1 MVMRTARPSPV
12 AVDNSRRRS
21 ERLSAEEEKNI
32 AREIRKAEQSAR
44 EAVAGIDVAENI
56 LRRRPDRAERT
67 RAGAVDRL
75 EEAVKA
81 VGMASELIDMLL
93 RAQKPDVRAAV
104 AKVLTD
110 ELMEVVQATEDVYPP
125 SPERKT
131 TTVVDVPPV
140 PKKDSHSAK
149 STRVE
154 PAVEA
159 EVTLAEAP
167 VLVETGSDPLLPTL
181 PVAVRLTAATLRTSR
196 PSIANLLVKSLG
208 QEGTVYRNA
217 EGRLFVRFDSLAL
230 HGVGEHPVAP
240 RIGRT
245 GQLHAAR
252 GYQVDTRLVCPV
264 WLDRMENGEIALS
277 LRDEQPTLQELAERV
292 NATVPTKTREAG
304 APGDTSHDDSGKSG
318 AERRAVAAPNP
329 LFLMVM
335 QALIRIDPRAPSSL
349 VLADREFAQ
358 DVDARTARAQVL
370 FKMIDTAVKKKEDP
384 DSEERLTLVETVVG
398 SGTPD
403 NTLKAKARPAQNA
416 WRVAE
421 DLRWRLAMSGRRI
434 AHGEARKLAGPFMD
448 EEDLVQE
455 GYIGLLRAAKRFD
468 PDRGIRFS
476 TYARWWVRAQMTRA
490 IDHTGRPVRLPGC
503 AVEQTRN
510 LRKAMKRF
518 EADGQ
523 EYTISDLAEE
533 VGIDKDRAELLL
545 SQGNTISLEQP
556 VDDGPRPRP
565 LERFLSDDDAVAPD
579 EESIQAQ
586 ELSRMNEAFQN
597 ELSDRQRFVLN
608 RRYGLEDGEFR
619 TLSEVGKEMG
629 LSRERVRQIE
639 REALIRLRDRSGIR
653 DLTGSP
659 LPEPDMN
666 I

>member
-12 AVDNSRRRS
+12 AADNSRRRS

-93 RAQKPDVRAAV
+93 RAQKPDARAAG

-110 ELMEVVQATEDVYPP
+110 EHLEVLTATEDVYAP
-125 SPERKT
+125 
-131 TTVVDVPPV
+131 
-140 PKKDSHSAK
+140 
-149 STRVE
+149 
-154 PAVEA
+154 
-159 EVTLAEAP
+159 VTLPIAEATPAPKQGQPGTKPARQDADVDSGDDVVVAP
-167 VLVETGSDPLLPTL
+167 VLEEVVSEPLPAAG
-181 PVAVRLTAATLRTSR
+181 PVATRLTVATLRTSR
-196 PSIANLLVKSLG
+196 PSIANLIVKSLG

-217 EGRLFVRFDSLAL
+217 EGRLFVRFDAEGMP
-230 HGVGEHPVAP
+230 GVGEQAVAP

-245 GQLHAAR
+245 GQLHATR
-252 GYQVDTRLVCPV
+252 GYQVDTRLICPV
-264 WLDRMENGEIALS
+264 WLDRMENGEIAVS
-277 LRDEQPTLQELAERV
+277 LREEQPTLQELAERV

-304 APGDTSHDDSGKSG
+304 APGDTSNDDAAKTGT
-318 AERRAVAAPNP
+318 ERRAVAAPNP
-329 LFLMVM
+329 LFLMVI
-335 QALIRIDPRAPSSL
+335 QALIRIDPRSPSAL

-358 DVDARTARAQVL
+358 DVAARTTRAQLVY
-370 FKMIDTAVKKKEDP
+370 KMIDTAVKKKEDP
-384 DSEERLTLVETVVG
+384 DSEERIALVETVVS

-523 EYTISDLAEE
+523 EYTITDLAEE

-565 LERFLSDDDAVAPD
+565 LERFLSDEDAVAPD

-586 ELSRMNEAFQN
+586 ELSRMNDAFQN

-653 DLTGSP
+653 DLTGVP
-659 LPEPDMN
+659 IPEPDMN